1 MILNALSISELD
13 SNGIRIQ
20 HEMLERFGL
29 DPINRHVDVMPYVV
43 YNNWWSIYGTTLYV
57 GDRVGETR
65 PTLNNVLWAFRWSSH
80 IIHIKTSKCGKYRGF
95 VMNLNGRKE
104 LCIFD
109 LTNQIT

>member
-13 SNGIRIQ
+13 SNGICIRY
-20 HEMLERFGL
+20 EMLERFGL
-29 DPINRHVDVMPYVV
+29 DPVNRCVDIMPYTV

-57 GDRVGETR
+57 GKRVGETR
-65 PTLNNVLWAFRWSSH
+65 PTLSNVVWSFQWSSH
-80 IIHIKTSKCGKYRGF
+80 IIYSKLSKCRKYRGF
-95 VMNLNGRKE
+95 VLNIDGRKE

>member
-13 SNGIRIQ
+13 SYGIGIQ

-29 DPINRHVDVMPYVV
+29 DPINRHVDVMPYAV

-65 PTLNNVLWAFRWSSH
+65 PTLSNVVWSHRWSSH
-80 IIHIKTSKCGKYRGF
+80 IIYSNTSKCGKYRGF
-95 VMNLNGRKE
+95 VLNIDGQKQ
-104 LCIFD
+104 LNIFA
-109 LTNQIT
+109 LINEIT